1 MKKFCSLQKFQI
13 LYRSRTIKLPI
24 KTPRPDKILEKK
36 WEFENLIDFAVLSII
51 YLQSLKSF
59 KFVNSPQGTSR
70 KGGSNR
76 VQIWSVFQIWIDQLM
91 RAIWVCSILLQ
102 IFSKIHPT
110 FYKKFTIFWC
120 ARKKYFCIAFF
131 TRDFLQKVAFRR
143 HVPPIKNFA
152 FFNVFSSF
160 FLQCSSG
167 NHM

>member
-1 MKKFCSLQKFQI
+1 MRRAGVD
-13 LYRSRTIKLPI
+13 YRSRTIKLPI

-36 WEFENLIDFAVLSII
+36 MRIWKFDRLCGIKYYIPAKSEI
-51 YLQSLKSF
+51 LQICQF
-59 KFVNSPQGTSR
+59 TSR
-70 KGGSNR
+70 NESKRWFKSGSNLN
-76 VQIWSVFQIWIDQLM
+76 QIWSVFQIWIDQLM

-110 FYKKFTIFWC
+110 FYKIFTIFWC

-131 TRDFLQKVAFRR
+131 SRDFLQKVAFRR